1 MADELQLELEAVSG
15 EVLHIVYR
23 NDENDWT
30 VLVLNSSRRDG
41 PSKIRCVG
49 ITNAGPGQI
58 ITARG
63 KWGSRN
69 GEPQFE
75 ASQITATN
83 PTTPDG
89 VAAYLSSGV
98 IPGIGPAKAAALV
111 KQFGVDILHIL
122 DEDPEQLLGIKGF
135 GPATVERIRVAWD
148 EQRQVRGIMLF
159 LHSQNV
165 PAALCKRIYRAWG
178 DKAVELIKADPFRLC
193 LEIRGIGFKTADAI
207 AQRLSIPKDSPQ
219 RIRAG
224 MGYVMQEAV
233 GRGHAGLL
241 RPKFLELCVE
251 ALGIPEAAIAPI
263 LDADLA
269 DEFEGA
275 QFVQH
280 EDAVYF
286 LWLAAA
292 EEFVCERLQ
301 EKAGLRAPWG
311 EPAGGADALLARIES
326 RVGMRLAN
334 KQRQAALMALRSRVC
349 VISGGPGV
357 GKTAT
362 TNVILAAMREMDLTV
377 ALAAPTGKAAQRASE
392 ATGQQATTIHR
403 LLGLKGGDS
412 ADITTV
418 QADVLLIDEMSM
430 VDIPLM
436 RLIMRGTKRR
446 TALILVGDVDQLPS
460 VGPGNVL
467 GDIIRSRAIPVV
479 MLDEVFRQAQGSL
492 IIRNAHAI
500 NSGGFP
506 EHGAP
511 SDDFFLLTEKN
522 TPSIRAAM
530 SLDDEEAIPA
540 AVADA
545 CAGVIRDL
553 VTQRLPNKMGFDPV
567 RDIQV
572 LAPMNKGGCG
582 VGNLNLLLQEAV
594 NPCPSAAVKRYGAR
608 FGVGDKV
615 LQTRNNYDLEIYNG
629 DMGIVEGVDDENSVL
644 IVQFDNRRVGIP
656 YDDLDDIRLAY
667 AMTIHKSQGS
677 QAPVVIIPMVTQHWA
692 MLQRNLLYTGVTR
705 ARKLVVLVG
714 QSRAIA
720 AAVRRRDAAQRITR
734 LDKLLSGKETPAQS
748 RNDGRCAA

>member
-1 MADELQLELEAVSG
+1 MSMSDELETISG
-15 EVLHIVYR
+15 EVLHVSYR
-23 NDENDWT
+23 NDESDWS
-30 VLVLNSSRRDG
+30 VLVIRDARRNG
-41 PSKIRCVG
+41 AGKFSCAGV
-49 ITNAGPGQI
+49 TNAGPGQVV
-58 ITARG
+58 TAKG
-63 KWGSRN
+63 KWSTYN
-69 GEPQFE
+69 GAPQFK
-75 ASQITATN
+75 ADQITATN

-89 VAAYLSSGV
+89 VTAYLSSGV
-98 IPGIGPAKAAALV
+98 IAGIGPAKAAALV
-111 KQFGVDILHIL
+111 KQYGVDILRIL
-122 DEDPEQLLGIKGF
+122 DEEPERLLELKGF
-135 GPATVERIRVAWD
+135 GPATVERIKLAWE

-178 DKAVELIKADPFRLC
+178 DKAVDLIKADPFRLC

-241 RPKFLELCVE
+241 RTKFLELCAE
-251 ALGIPEAAIAPI
+251 ALEIDEAAIAPI
-263 LDADLA
+263 LDADLT
-269 DEFEGA
+269 DQFDGA
-275 QFVQH
+275 QLVQH

-286 LWLAAA
+286 RWLAAA
-292 EEFVCERLQ
+292 EEFVCERLL

-311 EPAGGADALLARIES
+311 EPAGGADALLAKIEG
-326 RVGMRLAN
+326 RVGMHLAN

-362 TNVILAAMREMDLTV
+362 TNVILAAMRAMDLTV

-392 ATGQQATTIHR
+392 ATGQQARTIHR

-412 ADITTV
+412 SDISPV

-436 RLIMRGTKRR
+436 RHVMRGLKRR

-467 GDIIRSRAIPVV
+467 GDIMRSGTIPVV
-479 MLDEVFRQAQGSL
+479 MLDEVFRQAAGSL
-492 IIRNAHAI
+492 IIRNAHSI
-500 NSGGFP
+500 NRGQYP
-506 EHGAP
+506 EVGTP
-511 SDDFFLLTEKN
+511 TDDFFMLTEKN
-522 TPSIRAAM
+522 TQAIRAAM
-530 SLDDEEAIPA
+530 SIEDEEAIPA
-540 AVADA
+540 SVAEA
-545 CAGVIRDL
+545 CATVIRDL
-553 VTQRLPNKMGFDPV
+553 VTRRLPAKFGFDPV

-572 LAPMNKGGCG
+572 LSPMNKGGCG

-594 NPCPSAAVKRYGAR
+594 NPTPSAAVKRYGSR

-629 DMGIVEGVDDENSVL
+629 DMGIVEGVNDESSTL
-644 IVQFDNRRVGIP
+644 TVQFDNRLVGVP
-656 YDDLDDIRLAY
+656 YDDLDDMRLAY

-692 MLQRNLLYTGVTR
+692 MLQRNLIYTGVTR

-734 LDKLLSGKETPAQS
+734 LRQLLAGDVQS
-748 RNDGRCAA
+748 SSRDDGRFAA